1 MFPQLS
7 RVHELRALIADPS
20 AESAY
25 FRQDF
30 DDRLCKSVARREAWI
45 AREREFQ
52 CLDDG
57 AWAFLKEEARPYLM
71 QKDKKGRGWQQLF
84 NILNQASAYKF
95 LRQQISCVDV
105 RFVPRDPGMETPD
118 LEGSKA
124 GRTVLCEVKTIAVS
138 EDEIEAR
145 CGGTG
150 SYTGPGLGEGF
161 FAKLLSDIAKARNQM
176 DAYGGDSPA
185 RKIVYIVVEFDDS
198 LGEYKDAHYL
208 QIDEFLAGRDLA
220 VEIAFFNRQTPFHPQ
235 IDMKNAMI
243 INE

>member
-20 AESAY
+20 TESAY

-30 DDRLCKSVARREAWI
+30 DDRLCKSAARREAWI

-52 CLDDG
+52 GLDDV

-71 QKDKKGRGWQQLF
+71 RKDKKGRGWQQLF
-84 NILNQASAYKF
+84 NILNQASAYNF
-95 LRQQISCVDV
+95 LRQQLGCATV
-105 RFVPRDPGMETPD
+105 RFVPRDPNMETPD
-118 LEGSKA
+118 LEGKTGSC
-124 GRTVLCEVKTIAVS
+124 TVLCEVKTIAVS
-138 EDEIEAR
+138 EIEITAR

-161 FAKLLSDIAKARNQM
+161 FTKLLADIDKARNQM
-176 DAYGGDSPA
+176 VAYSGDSPT
-185 RKIVYIVVEFDDS
+185 RKIAYITIEFDDS
-198 LGEYKDAHYL
+198 LGEYTDAHYL
-208 QIDEFLAGRDLA
+208 QIDGFLEGRHLA
-220 VEIAFFNRQTPFHPQ
+220 AEVVFFNRQTAFHPK
-235 IDMKNAMI
+235 IDMKNAVI